1 MSTDRYFTSEELEEQ
16 GKLTRDLVIE
26 AIDNNDPE
34 SAKKLTRRMYAEF
47 QSMHDLYL
55 HWITAT
61 LTHIGEKYG
70 DKALYDAL
78 KQGCQPWIGPFAK
91 GYVGKDIKQQARM
104 LFMGLRGH
112 LQPLKITEDDEKF
125 TVLMTP
131 CGSGGRLVIN
141 GDYESCGYLKIK
153 KPQLMT
159 FNRPDFPVYCCHEL
173 FMVLCAVEENVPPFA
188 VCEPSENIGKEPC
201 RLLLYKRTEDIPEKI
216 FAEAGVDKKEVLAKI
231 KV

>member
-1 MSTDRYFTSEELEEQ
+1 
-16 GKLTRDLVIE
+16 
-26 AIDNNDPE
+26 
-34 SAKKLTRRMYAEF
+34 MYAEF

-70 DKALYDAL
+70 DDAL
-78 KQGCQPWIGPFAK
+78 FDALNQGCKSWIAPFAK
-91 GYVGKDIKQQARM
+91 AYEGMDIKKKAEM

-141 GDYESCGYLKIK
+141 GEYERCRYLKVK

-159 FNRPDFPVYCCHEL
+159 FGRPDFPVYCCHEL
-173 FMVLCAVEENVPPFA
+173 FMILNTIDQNSPPFA
-188 VCEPSENIGKEPC
+188 ICEPSTDIGAEPC
-201 RLLLYKRTEDIPEKI
+201 KLFLYKKTEDIPEKV
-216 FAEAGVDKKEVLAKI
+216 FTAAGLNKKETLSKI
-231 KV
+231 RILEGQINND